1 MKRKETSK
9 SFHEY
14 LTVLSLLLK
23 AQHQTVANT
32 YAMQIKPH
40 AFVRFIERHNLKLLV
55 FSLLEGSPVR
65 SWLPQEYLREL
76 RRLFL
81 QHWTR
86 QETLVREFMAVVNVF
101 AAAGPKSIL
110 LKGIYLA
117 NTVFR
122 WIDHRLF
129 I

>member
-1 MKRKETSK
+1 
-9 SFHEY
+9 
-14 LTVLSLLLK
+14 
-23 AQHQTVANT
+23 
-32 YAMQIKPH
+32 MQIKPH
-40 AFVRFIERHNLKLLV
+40 AFVRFIERHDLKLLV